1 MGLLATALACLAMS
15 PGCGG
20 PPVEAPPSAT
30 GFALTYERSG
40 GLKATPQKLAI
51 GAGRHAVA
59 TYADTKG
66 GTKTVRFEISRKRV
80 RSLRQGLAQAHFSQ
94 LESPPPG
101 HCADCY
107 LYSISYRGHE
117 VTVGQ
122 SDMSARLGDV
132 VAELEALIQAHAVR
146 PGG

>member
-20 PPVEAPPSAT
+20 PAVEASPSAT
-30 GFALTYERSG
+30 PFALTYERSG
-40 GLKATPQKLAI
+40 GLKATPQKLTI
-51 GAGRHAVA
+51 GPGRHAIA
-59 TYADTKG
+59 TIADTRG
-66 GTKTVRFEISRKRV
+66 GTKTVRFQIPRKRV
-80 RSLRQGLAQAHFSQ
+80 QNLRQGLAQAHFSQ

-101 HCADCY
+101 NCADCY

-122 SDMSARLGDV
+122 ADMSDRLDDV
-132 VAELEALIQAHAVR
+132 VTELETLIHAHAVP
-146 PGG
+146 PG